1 MNRYNGGRF
10 LLSVLVSVGS
20 DTTLSLVLDSEI
32 WHWYRHYVTVLTLG
46 LNIDIRYWY

>member
-1 MNRYNGGRF
+1 MYRYHGGRF

-32 WHWYRHYVTVLTLG
+32 WYGT
-46 LNIDIRYWY
+46 DIMKQY